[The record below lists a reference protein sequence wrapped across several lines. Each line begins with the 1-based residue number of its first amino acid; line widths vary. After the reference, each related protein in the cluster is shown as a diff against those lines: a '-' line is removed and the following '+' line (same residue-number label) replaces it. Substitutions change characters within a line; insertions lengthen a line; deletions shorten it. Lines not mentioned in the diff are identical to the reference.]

1 MSPGKHAE
9 ALTRYLEREPLTQSL
24 AYAAILQA
32 RGFACPLAGA
42 AIVLLQPRDGELVAR
57 MQRPRR
63 LDLGL
68 ISRILER
75 VSPAKVLLE
84 PAPAG
89 VAIDENSSR
98 VAWRYTPATEDRFVQ
113 IFEARGYR
121 CLPGKSYGHTKTSIV
136 DLRDGMD
143 AVESRMSSV
152 ARRNARQRERD
163 GVEYTVTRFCDVEP
177 TALES
182 LHAVYDA
189 FRQSRPWLPEE
200 WSFRRQMV
208 QHFGASGHLV
218 TAQEDGRPVGA
229 VYMPIHDR
237 VAHYYA
243 AFTSDEARSTKIGT
257 GLVYEALRAAVE
269 DGCDLFDFVG
279 LWDERYP
286 DRYPRWK
293 GFSTFKSRFGGQDL
307 YMPPSLTPAGQSP

>member
-1 MSPGKHAE
+1 MSEGTRAE
-9 ALTRYLEREPLTQSL
+9 PVARYLERETLTQSL

-75 VSPAKVLLE
+75 VSPGRVLLE

-89 VAIDENSSR
+89 VAIDEDSSR
-98 VAWRYTPATEDRFVQ
+98 TAWDYTPAAEDRFTRL
-113 IFEARGYR
+113 FEARGYR

-136 DLRDGMD
+136 DLNGGMD

-152 ARRNARQRERD
+152 ARRNARQRSRD
-163 GVEYTVTRFCDVEP
+163 GVEYEVTRFCDVP
-177 TALES
+177 PGLLES
-182 LHAVYDA
+182 LHDIYDA
-189 FRQSRPWLPEE
+189 FRESRPWLPEE

-208 QHFGASGHLV
+208 EHFGTSGHLV
-218 TAQEDGRPVGA
+218 TAHEEGRPVGA

-243 AFTSDEARSTKIGT
+243 AFSSDDAASTKIGT
-257 GLVYEALRAAVE
+257 GLVYEALRAAVD

-286 DRYPRWK
+286 DRYPRWR
-293 GFSTFKSRFGGQDL
+293 GFSTFKSRFGGHDL
-307 YMPPSLTPAGQSP
+307 YMPPSLAPAS